1 MTLAPP
7 TSARTR
13 GDVLVTGATGFLGM
27 ELMARLLQDRNR
39 RVWALVRA
47 SSQAEAETR
56 VRGTLA
62 SLVRDPEAVAG
73 RVVPVAGDITR
84 DGLSLE
90 PRVRDELAEA
100 VDEVIHSA
108 ASVSFSLP
116 LEQARAVNVEGTR
129 RMLELALLAS
139 ARGDGLRRF
148 AHVSTAYVAGT
159 HRGSFGEE
167 DFARGQGFNNS
178 YERSKWEAEGL
189 VRRFAGLLPVQ
200 VFRPSIVVGDE
211 RSGWTASFNVI
222 YSPLRAYAR
231 GALPAIPARRSA
243 PVDAVPVDYVARSIL
258 ALAGAGAGRT
268 WQLAAATRANT
279 VGELIDLAGEL
290 LGQPRARALP
300 PALYKA
306 AVHPLLMRRAGPA
319 QRRWLE
325 RGEVF
330 FPYFAT
336 RARFD
341 TSATRAALEEAGVGP
356 VPPLV
361 SYLDRLLDFAARA
374 DWGKRHVPR
383 STVALHGAGGVDER
397 EVDSGPDPGPE
408 RTYRDR
414 DRGEQRPGPGHG
426 PGAGERRRARGTG
439 LPQHA
444 EG

>member
-1 MTLAPP
+1 MTLPPP
-7 TSARTR
+7 TGARTR
-13 GDVLVTGATGFLGM
+13 GDVLITGATGFLGM
-27 ELMARLLQDRNR
+27 ELMARLLEDGDR

-47 SSQAEAETR
+47 SDDAEARQRIRTL
-56 VRGTLA
+56 LA
-62 SLVRDPEAVAG
+62 SLVPDPESVAA
-73 RVVPVAGDITR
+73 RVVPVAGDIMR
-84 DGLSLE
+84 GGLGLE

-116 LEQARAVNVEGTR
+116 LGQARAVNVEGTR
-129 RMLELALLAS
+129 RVLELALLAS
-139 ARGDGLRRF
+139 SRGDGLRRF

-159 HRGSFGEE
+159 HRGSFGED
-167 DFARGQGFNNS
+167 DFARGQGFNNT
-178 YERSKWEAEGL
+178 YERSKWEAERL
-189 VRRFAGLLPVQ
+189 VRRYAGFLPVQ

-222 YSPLRAYAR
+222 YSPLRAYAC
-231 GALPAIPARRSA
+231 GALPAVPARRSA
-243 PVDAVPVDYVARSIL
+243 PVDAVPVGYVARAIL
-258 ALAGAGAGRT
+258 ALADAGAGRT
-268 WQLAAATRANT
+268 WQLAAGTRANT
-279 VGELIDLAGEL
+279 VGELIDRAAEL

-300 PALYKA
+300 PALYKG

-325 RGEVF
+325 RGAVF

-341 TSATRAALEEAGVGP
+341 TTATRAALDAAGLGP
-356 VPPLV
+356 VPPLI

-374 DWGKRHVPR
+374 EWGKRPVPR
-383 STVALHGAGGVDER
+383 STVALHGAGGADER

-408 RTYRDR
+408 RPYGDR

-426 PGAGERRRARGTG
+426 PGAGARRRARRAG

-444 EG
+444 ER